1 MPRIV
6 DLEDE
11 PLDGD
16 DYGGSE
22 GHGYDDEYDDST
34 ADGNSLDDEGATGI
48 GRAANG
54 GSSGAA
60 APVTLPESEYRESLG
75 FLRASRKLALPGAG
89 FDAADDGRIVAL
101 AALDRFG
108 LLLVSSATGILVY
121 AIEDLSSAAFGRGG
135 QQQQQQQ
142 DPALPVPVRADVAL
156 AGRPSRMLASRDNLR
171 VAVAV
176 GDKVLVFDTA
186 SLVNSGGGGAAA
198 APAAPV
204 ATVALSSPDAGD
216 AGDLPPRA
224 LSW

>member
-1 MPRIV
+1 LRHCRGSSPAEAMPRILE
-6 DLEDE
+6 LEDE
-11 PLDGD
+11 HLDGD

-22 GHGYDDEYDDST
+22 GHGYDDEYNDSST
-34 ADGNSLDDEGATGI
+34 ADGNSLDGDDEVADTGS
-48 GRAANG
+48 AANG

-89 FDAADDGRIVAL
+89 FDAADDGRVVAL

-142 DPALPVPVRADVAL
+142 QQQD
-156 AGRPSRMLASRDNLR
+156 
-171 VAVAV
+171 
-176 GDKVLVFDTA
+176 
-186 SLVNSGGGGAAA
+186 
-198 APAAPV
+198 
-204 ATVALSSPDAGD
+204 
-216 AGDLPPRA
+216 
-224 LSW
+224 